1 MQRDHD
7 AEWAQWTTWLG
18 TIAEGVSTVDGV
30 ETSVVQPAGLSN
42 HTPTLEVLWDQERF
56 GVSGQELA
64 AVLFDGDPRIA
75 MHTREGTEGKTG
87 IAINPYMMSPG
98 DEHVIAD
105 ELRAA
110 LSNPPRKEPPNPK
123 PPAVDVTGE
132 WEVEIEFAA
141 SRGTHRLFLRQKEHA
156 LDGSHRGDFVERALT
171 GTIDGAD
178 VEIRSTQTEREDGNS
193 LRYTFTGT
201 VAGDTMS
208 GSLDMGEYLDGRWTA
223 RRRAHES

>member
-1 MQRDHD
+1 MSPKRVTRRQMLQSGTLLALPAVWHGTRPP
-7 AEWAQWTTWLG
+7 AAQAAPAAATGLRVGSRMYESIGVRPIINGRG
-18 TIAEGVSTVDGV
+18 TYTILSGSLMLPEVRAAMDEAAQHYVHLDELAEGIG
-30 ETSVVQPAGLSN
+30 ARL
-42 HTPTLEVLWDQERF
+42 
-56 GVSGQELA
+56 
-64 AVLFDGDPRIA
+64 
-75 MHTREGTEGKTG
+75 
-87 IAINPYMMSPG
+87 
-98 DEHVIAD
+98 
-105 ELRAA
+105 
-110 LSNPPRKEPPNPK
+110 
-123 PPAVDVTGE
+123 
-132 WEVEIEFAA
+132 A

-223 RRRAHES
+223 RRRTHES